1 MHYDLLRL
9 SLRSKDLSFGLSFKT
24 FSYGVFTS
32 PRIYN
37 VDTCLCHKSKTSGAP
52 LNSSSRQ
59 QFVVSTWR
67 TWRLGELGDFGPAH
81 SRGCPS
87 VGTTTLLLN
96 RLFVQ
101 RLCHVPALGRCSCKI
116 LLLHHGFIAPAASP
130 SRHHTTT
137 PCCRPH
143 RPCLRPVARSLGMH
157 HVCA

>member
-87 VGTTTLLLN
+87 VGTTTPCSSTWA
-96 RLFVQ
+96 LF
-101 RLCHVPALGRCSCKI
+101 LSSI
-116 LLLHHGFIAPAASP
+116 LLHHGSISSRPRQKSP
-130 SRHHTTT
+130 PRHHMLTLSS
-137 PCCRPH
+137 RD
-143 RPCLRPVARSLGMH
+143 VATLTALDCY
-157 HVCA
+157 HVCVLATSCLGARCT